1 MARERRLCRSRS
13 PHHPQ
18 DFLNMRASGL
28 KEFFKQLP
36 SKLDAEAAEDL
47 DAVYQF
53 DLSGAQ
59 GGQYVVTI
67 REGACQVK
75 EGRHDD
81 PHVVLSMAG
90 EDCVKVLN
98 GELSG
103 PAAAMSGRI
112 RISGDMGLAM
122 QLRALFPGI
131 GDQM

>member
-1 MARERRLCRSRS
+1 MQTSGIR
-13 PHHPQ
+13 
-18 DFLNMRASGL
+18 DFFR
-28 KEFFKQLP
+28 QLP
-36 SKLDAEAAEDL
+36 SKLDVDAAEDV
-47 DAVYQF
+47 DAIYQF

-81 PHVVLSMAG
+81 PHVILSMAG

-122 QLRALFPGI
+122 QLKALFPSI
-131 GDQM
+131 GERL

>member
-1 MARERRLCRSRS
+1 
-13 PHHPQ
+13 
-18 DFLNMRASGL
+18 MRAAGIR
-28 KEFFKQLP
+28 EFFKQLP

-59 GGQYVVTI
+59 GGQYIVTI

-75 EGRHDD
+75 EGRHED
-81 PHVVLSMAG
+81 PHVILSMAG

-103 PAAAMSGRI
+103 PAAAS
-112 RISGDMGLAM
+112 SAFSLPPAEPGLRVA
-122 QLRALFPGI
+122 RAARGARRRPRDSRPRLPGASP
-131 GDQM
+131 

>member
-1 MARERRLCRSRS
+1 
-13 PHHPQ
+13 
-18 DFLNMRASGL
+18 MRAAAI

-36 SKLDAEAAEDL
+36 SKLDAGAAEDV
-47 DAVYQF
+47 DVVYQF

-59 GGQYVVTI
+59 GGQYIVTI

-75 EGRHDD
+75 EGRHED
-81 PHVVLSMAG
+81 PHVILSMAG

-112 RISGDMGLAM
+112 RISGDIELAM
-122 QLRALFPGI
+122 QLRMLFPSI
-131 GDQM
+131 SQHI

>member
-1 MARERRLCRSRS
+1 MAHQSS
-13 PHHPQ
+13 GFPI
-18 DFLNMRASGL
+18 MRAAGI
-28 KEFFKQLP
+28 KEFFRQLP
-36 SKLDAEAAEDL
+36 SKLDTEAAEDV

-53 DLSGAQ
+53 DLSGTQ
-59 GGQYVVTI
+59 GGQYVVMI
-67 REGACQVK
+67 REGHCQVK
-75 EGRHDD
+75 EGRHED

-122 QLRALFPGI
+122 QLRMLFPSVSE
-131 GDQM
+131 QL

>member
-1 MARERRLCRSRS
+1 
-13 PHHPQ
+13 
-18 DFLNMRASGL
+18 MRASGL

>member
-1 MARERRLCRSRS
+1 
-13 PHHPQ
+13 
-18 DFLNMRASGL
+18 MRATGL

-53 DLSGAQ
+53 DLSGSQ
-59 GGQYVVTI
+59 GGQYVLTI
-67 REGACQVK
+67 SEGACQVK
-75 EGRHDD
+75 EGRHED
-81 PHVVLSMAG
+81 PHVILSMAG

-112 RISGDMGLAM
+112 RITGDMGLAL
-122 QLRALFPGI
+122 QLRALFPTI
-131 GDQM
+131 TQEM

>member
-1 MARERRLCRSRS
+1 
-13 PHHPQ
+13 
-18 DFLNMRASGL
+18 MRAAAI

-36 SKLDAEAAEDL
+36 SKLDAGAAEDV
-47 DAVYQF
+47 DVVYQF

-59 GGQYVVTI
+59 GGQYFVTI

-75 EGRHDD
+75 EGRHED
-81 PHVVLSMAG
+81 PHVILSMAG

-112 RISGDMGLAM
+112 RISGDIGLAM
-122 QLRALFPGI
+122 QLRMLFPSI
-131 GDQM
+131 SQHI

>member
-1 MARERRLCRSRS
+1 M
-13 PHHPQ
+13 
-18 DFLNMRASGL
+18 
-28 KEFFKQLP
+28 
-36 SKLDAEAAEDL
+36 
-47 DAVYQF
+47 
-53 DLSGAQ
+53 
-59 GGQYVVTI
+59 
-67 REGACQVK
+67 K
-75 EGRHDD
+75 EGRYDD

>member
-1 MARERRLCRSRS
+1 
-13 PHHPQ
+13 
-18 DFLNMRASGL
+18 MRAAAI

-36 SKLDAEAAEDL
+36 SKLDAGAAEDV
-47 DAVYQF
+47 DVVYQF

-59 GGQYVVTI
+59 GGQYIVTI

-75 EGRHDD
+75 EGRHED
-81 PHVVLSMAG
+81 PHVILSMAG

-112 RISGDMGLAM
+112 RISGDIGLAM
-122 QLRALFPGI
+122 QLRMLFPSI
-131 GDQM
+131 SQHI

>member
-1 MARERRLCRSRS
+1 
-13 PHHPQ
+13 
-18 DFLNMRASGL
+18 MRAAAI

-36 SKLDAEAAEDL
+36 SKLDAEAAEDV
-47 DAVYQF
+47 DVVYQF

-59 GGQYVVTI
+59 GGQYIVTI

-75 EGRHDD
+75 EGRHED
-81 PHVVLSMAG
+81 PHVILSMAG

-112 RISGDMGLAM
+112 RISGDLGLAM
-122 QLRALFPGI
+122 QLRMLFPSI
-131 GDQM
+131 SQHI

>member
-1 MARERRLCRSRS
+1 
-13 PHHPQ
+13 
-18 DFLNMRASGL
+18 MRPAGI
-28 KEFFKQLP
+28 KDFFKQLP
-36 SKLDAEAAEDL
+36 SKLDVEAAEDV

-53 DLSGAQ
+53 DLSGAH

-67 REGACQVK
+67 RGGACQVR
-75 EGRHDD
+75 EGRHED
-81 PHVVLSMAG
+81 PHVILSMAG

-122 QLRALFPGI
+122 QLRALFPNI
-131 GDQM
+131 AERL

>member
-1 MARERRLCRSRS
+1 MNRSHSLPSGS
-13 PHHPQ
+13 PIMNTAAIN
-18 DFLNMRASGL
+18 DFFR
-28 KEFFKQLP
+28 QLP
-36 SKLDAEAAEDL
+36 SKLDAEAAEDMN
-47 DAVYQF
+47 AVYQF

-75 EGRHDD
+75 EGRHED
-81 PHVVLSMAG
+81 PHVILSMAG
-90 EDCVKVLN
+90 EDCMKVLN

-122 QLRALFPGI
+122 QLRTLFPSVSE
-131 GDQM
+131 QL